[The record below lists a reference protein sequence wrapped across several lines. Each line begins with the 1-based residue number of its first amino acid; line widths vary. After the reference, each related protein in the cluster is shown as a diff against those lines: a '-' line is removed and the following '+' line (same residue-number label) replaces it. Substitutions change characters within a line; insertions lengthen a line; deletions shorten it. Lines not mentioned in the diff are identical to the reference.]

1 MADGKITFDTT
12 IDNRQAEKDL
22 KELED
27 QIDAAS
33 KKMEKEPD
41 SGMAKAINEA
51 TDAAGGLQKALNEV
65 GKARNEFGSGYNQEV
80 IDFVENYSQAS
91 QVVNEMKRA
100 LEEAKAAV
108 KDLEAQGKWF
118 GDEDYDR
125 AAEKLNRI
133 VSDIKQYKKELTSPT
148 QAANPFGLDTYA
160 GKIREAELALQA
172 LKNAGKGLGSKE
184 FDEAYRKLALLKD
197 EAKRYA
203 AELSRTPAEAERG
216 AAAAEAAMVAP
227 LERQEAALQKQIDS
241 LAQAT
246 RQAREHSAELN
257 QKAQALQIIRDSAQV
272 ADERIVALNVE
283 LRTLQERLS
292 ALESAGVGPGYE
304 EYDRISQRIKEI
316 NANIRQYQSGVKS
329 AKKQTTA
336 MASATDQAHASLE
349 RMTKRL
355 TSTLKSALIF
365 SVLYKGLSMLK
376 TYMGKVM
383 RSNAAFTAQLAQL
396 KGALLTAF
404 QPVMQVII
412 PALIYFMQILTRIAN
427 AIVGLMARIT
437 GKSRGQMAKDAKNM
451 YDEAKA
457 IDKVGSSAK
466 AAGKQLASFDE
477 INQLSGDSGSATS
490 GGSSEIAP
498 DFSALDNSLDNT
510 SGRLQDI
517 LQLVGAIATGLL
529 TWRIARSLGV
539 GLSQALGLAVA
550 MGSAVAFVTTYLQ
563 SWNDGLNLKN
573 VLTLLVSLAGVVG
586 GLGLAFGSTA
596 AGIALVV
603 GGLSLLVL
611 GIHDAIENGLNLENT
626 LTIIAGL
633 LAAGLG
639 ISVLTGNWIPL
650 LITGIASALLA
661 LVSFTGNG
669 ETLISGL
676 KETCMGF
683 SDFFK
688 GVFTGDMQLAADG
701 ISRIFFGIGTVH
713 QSVID
718 SMKTACSGFLDWLNE
733 KTNGKFA
740 SILTTIQNMLF
751 RKLDGIQQKFNGFL
765 DFLTGVFTLD
775 FQKAMEGIGDFLK
788 GNWNNLLARFEGII
802 NAIIDGLNWVISQ
815 MNKISFDI
823 PNWIPLVGGKSFD
836 VNIPYI
842 SRFAIPR
849 LAQGAVIPP
858 NREFMAVLGD
868 QKQGTN
874 IEAPLETIKQALAE
888 VMAQYGNRGTDQEAV
903 MEVDGVQFAKLI
915 FRLNKSE
922 QRRIGVSLT
931 EV

>member
-22 KELED
+22 KELEN

-33 KKMEKEPD
+33 KKAEKEPD
-41 SGMAKAINEA
+41 SGMEKTLDAAV
-51 TDAAGGLQKALNEV
+51 DAAGELQKALNSA
-65 GKARNEFGSGYNQEV
+65 GRARDEFGSGYNQEAM
-80 IDFVENYSQAS
+80 DFIENYHGASQA
-91 QVVNEMKRA
+91 VNEMKQA
-100 LEEAKAAV
+100 LEDAKAVV
-108 KDLEAQGKWF
+108 KDLESQGKWF

-125 AAEKLNRI
+125 AAEKLDRI
-133 VSDIKQYKKELTSPT
+133 ASDIKQYKKELTSPT

-172 LKNAGKGLGSKE
+172 LKNTGKGLGSKE

-197 EAKRYA
+197 EAKQYA

-227 LERQEAALQKQIDS
+227 LERQEAALRKQIDS
-241 LAQAT
+241 LTQAT

-316 NANIRQYQSGVKS
+316 NANIRQYQSGVKGV
-329 AKKQTTA
+329 KKQTTA

-355 TSTLKSALIF
+355 ANTLKSALIF

-412 PALIYFMQILTRIAN
+412 PALIYFMQILTRITN

-437 GKSRGQMAKDAKNM
+437 GKSRGQMAKDAKTM

-477 INQLSGDSGSATS
+477 INQLSGNSGSAAS

-498 DFSALDNSLDNT
+498 DFSALDNSLNNT

-529 TWRIARSLGV
+529 TWRIASSLGA

-611 GIHDAIENGLNLENT
+611 GIHDVIENGLNLENT

-683 SDFFK
+683 ADFFK
-688 GVFTGDMQLAADG
+688 GIFTGDMQLAADG
-701 ISRIFFGIGTVH
+701 ISRIFSGIGTMH

-740 SILTTIQNMLF
+740 NILTTIQNMLF
-751 RKLDGIQQKFNGFL
+751 RRLDGIQQKFNGFL
-765 DFLTGVFTLD
+765 NFLTGVFTLD
-775 FQKAMEGIGDFLK
+775 FQKAMEGIDDFLK

-842 SRFAIPR
+842 SQFAIPR

-888 VMAQYGNRGTDQEAV
+888 VMAQYGGRESGDMTVILELDHREFGRAVVKSYNQESKRV
-903 MEVDGVQFAKLI
+903 
-915 FRLNKSE
+915 
-922 QRRIGVSLT
+922 GVSLAY
-931 EV
+931 

>member
-65 GKARNEFGSGYNQEV
+65 GKAQNEFGSGYNQEV

-227 LERQEAALQKQIDS
+227 LERQETALRKQIDS

-246 RQAREHSAELN
+246 RQAREHSAELS

-355 TSTLKSALIF
+355 TNTLKSALIF
-365 SVLYKGLSMLK
+365 SVLYKGLSLLK

-437 GKSRGQMAKDAKNM
+437 GKSRGQMAKDAKTM

-477 INQLSGDSGSATS
+477 INQLSGSS
-490 GGSSEIAP
+490 GGSGSTDSEIAP
-498 DFSALDNSLDNT
+498 NFDALDNSLDNT

-529 TWRIARSLGV
+529 TWRIARSLGA

-874 IEAPLETIKQALAE
+874 IEAPLETIKQAVAE

>member
-160 GKIREAELALQA
+160 GKIREAELSLQA

-336 MASATDQAHASLE
+336 MAFATDQAHASLE

-355 TSTLKSALIF
+355 TNTLKSALIF
-365 SVLYKGLSMLK
+365 SVLYKGLSLLK

-437 GKSRGQMAKDAKNM
+437 GKSRGQMAKDAKTM

-529 TWRIARSLGV
+529 TWRIARSLGA

-701 ISRIFFGIGTVH
+701 ISRIFFGIGTAH

-842 SRFAIPR
+842 SRFVIPR

-874 IEAPLETIKQALAE
+874 IEAPLETIKQAVAE
-888 VMAQYGNRGTDQEAV
+888 VMAQYGGRESGDMTVIMELDHREFGRAVVKSYNQESKRV
-903 MEVDGVQFAKLI
+903 
-915 FRLNKSE
+915 
-922 QRRIGVSLT
+922 GVSLAY
-931 EV
+931 

>member
-1 MADGKITFDTT
+1 MAEGNVDGKITFGITF
-12 IDNRQAEKDL
+12 DNEQTEKAV
-22 KELED
+22 KELE
-27 QIDAAS
+27 QRITEIF
-33 KKMEKEPD
+33 KKLGTPPSLGLEKVLND
-41 SGMAKAINEA
+41 AIN
-51 TDAAGGLQKALNEV
+51 AAGELQKALNE
-65 GKARNEFGSGYNQEV
+65 GKKAQEGMGGGP
-80 IDFVENYSQAS
+80 S
-91 QVVNEMKRA
+91 
-100 LEEAKAAV
+100 AKPR
-108 KDLEAQGKWF
+108 G
-118 GDEDYDR
+118 
-125 AAEKLNRI
+125 
-133 VSDIKQYKKELTSPT
+133 
-148 QAANPFGLDTYA
+148 NPFDPDTYA
-160 GKIREAELALQA
+160 GRLWEAERAMRA
-172 LKNAGKGLGSKE
+172 LKSAGKGLGDKD
-184 FDEAYRKLALLKD
+184 FDEAYRKLALLRT
-197 EAKRYA
+197 EAKQYA
-203 AELSRTPAEAERG
+203 AELSKTPAEAERE
-216 AAAAEAAMVAP
+216 AAAAEAAMVNP
-227 LERQEAALQKQIDS
+227 LERQEAALRKEMESLNQAAQK
-241 LAQAT
+241 
-246 RQAREHSAELN
+246 AREHTAALHQQNE
-257 QKAQALQIIRDSAQV
+257 AFQAIRDNAQV
-272 ADERIVALNVE
+272 ADKRIVAMNME
-283 LRTLQERLS
+283 LRTLQERL
-292 ALESAGVGPGYE
+292 AMLKAAGVGPGYQ
-304 EYDRISQRIKEI
+304 EYDRISQRIQEI
-316 NANIRQYQSGVKS
+316 NQGIRAYQSGVKG
-329 AKKQTTA
+329 AKKQTSA
-336 MASATDQAHASLE
+336 MASATDRAHASLD

-355 TSTLKSALIF
+355 AGTLKSALIF
-365 SVLYKGLSMLK
+365 SVIYKGLSVLK
-376 TYMGKVM
+376 TYLGKVM
-383 RSNAAFTAQLAQL
+383 KSNAAFTAQLAQL

-412 PALIYFMQILTRIAN
+412 PALISFMQILTRVVSTIA
-427 AIVGLMARIT
+427 GLTARLA
-437 GKSRGQMAKDAKNM
+437 GKSKAQMAKDAKAM

-457 IDKVGSSAK
+457 IDKVGGSAK

-510 SGRLQDI
+510 LGRLQDI

-529 TWRIARSLGV
+529 TWRIARSLGA

-550 MGSAVAFVTTYLQ
+550 MGSAVAFVTTYLR

-611 GIHDAIENGLNLENT
+611 GIHDVIESGLNLENT

-639 ISVLTGNWIPL
+639 ISMLTGNWIPL
-650 LITGIASALLA
+650 LIAGIASALLA

-683 SDFFK
+683 ADFFK

-701 ISRIFFGIGTVH
+701 ISRIFFGIGTAH

-718 SMKTACSGFLDWLNE
+718 SMKTACSGFFDWLNE

-765 DFLTGVFTLD
+765 EFLAGVFTLD
-775 FQKAMEGIGDFLK
+775 FQKAMEGIDDFLK
-788 GNWNNLLARFEGII
+788 GNWNKLLARFEGII

-815 MNKISFDI
+815 MNEISFDI
-823 PNWIPLVGGKSFD
+823 PSWIPLVGGKSFD

-842 SRFAIPR
+842 DRFSIPY

-874 IEAPLETIKQALAE
+874 IEAPLETIKQALTE
-888 VMAQYGNRGTDQEAV
+888 VMAQYGGRENGDMTIIMELDNREFGRAV
-903 MEVDGVQFAKLI
+903 V
-915 FRLNKSE
+915 KSYKE
-922 QRRIGVSLT
+922 ESRRVGVSLAY
-931 EV
+931 

>member
-1 MADGKITFDTT
+1 MAEGNVDGKITFGITF
-12 IDNRQAEKDL
+12 DNEQAEKAV
-22 KELED
+22 KELE
-27 QIDAAS
+27 QRITEIF
-33 KKMEKEPD
+33 KKLGTPPSLGLEKVLND
-41 SGMAKAINEA
+41 AIN
-51 TDAAGGLQKALNEV
+51 AAGELQKALNE
-65 GKARNEFGSGYNQEV
+65 GKKAQEGMGGGP
-80 IDFVENYSQAS
+80 S
-91 QVVNEMKRA
+91 
-100 LEEAKAAV
+100 AKPR
-108 KDLEAQGKWF
+108 G
-118 GDEDYDR
+118 
-125 AAEKLNRI
+125 
-133 VSDIKQYKKELTSPT
+133 
-148 QAANPFGLDTYA
+148 NPFDPDTYA
-160 GKIREAELALQA
+160 GRLWEAERAMRA
-172 LKNAGKGLGSKE
+172 LKSAGKGLGDKD
-184 FDEAYRKLALLKD
+184 FDEAYRKLALLRT
-197 EAKRYA
+197 EAKQYA
-203 AELSRTPAEAERG
+203 AELSKTPAEAERE
-216 AAAAEAAMVAP
+216 AAAAEAAMVNP
-227 LERQEAALQKQIDS
+227 LERQEAALRKEMESLNQAAQK
-241 LAQAT
+241 
-246 RQAREHSAELN
+246 AREHTAALHQQNE
-257 QKAQALQIIRDSAQV
+257 AFQAIRDNAQV
-272 ADERIVALNVE
+272 ADKRIVAMNME
-283 LRTLQERLS
+283 LRTLQERL
-292 ALESAGVGPGYE
+292 AMLKAAGVGPGYQ
-304 EYDRISQRIKEI
+304 EYDRISQRIQEI
-316 NANIRQYQSGVKS
+316 NQGIRAYQSGVKG
-329 AKKQTTA
+329 AKKQTSA
-336 MASATDQAHASLE
+336 MASATDRAHASLD

-355 TSTLKSALIF
+355 AGTLKSALIF
-365 SVLYKGLSMLK
+365 SVIYKGLSVLK
-376 TYMGKVM
+376 TYLGKVM
-383 RSNAAFTAQLAQL
+383 KSNAAFTAQLAQL

-412 PALIYFMQILTRIAN
+412 PALISFMQILTRVVSTIA
-427 AIVGLMARIT
+427 GLTARLA
-437 GKSRGQMAKDAKNM
+437 GKSKAQMAKDAKAM

-457 IDKVGSSAK
+457 IDKVGGSAK

-510 SGRLQDI
+510 LGRLQDI

-529 TWRIARSLGV
+529 TWRIARSLGA

-550 MGSAVAFVTTYLQ
+550 MGSAVAFVTTYLR

-611 GIHDAIENGLNLENT
+611 GIHDVIESGLNLENT

-639 ISVLTGNWIPL
+639 ISMLTGNWIPL
-650 LITGIASALLA
+650 LIAGIASALLA

-683 SDFFK
+683 ADFYK

-701 ISRIFFGIGTVH
+701 ISRIFFGIGTAH

-718 SMKTACSGFLDWLNE
+718 SMKTACSGFFDWLNE

-765 DFLTGVFTLD
+765 EFLAGVFTLD
-775 FQKAMEGIGDFLK
+775 FQKAMEGIDDFLK
-788 GNWNNLLARFEGII
+788 GNWNKLLARFEGII

-815 MNKISFDI
+815 MNEISFDI
-823 PNWIPLVGGKSFD
+823 PSWIPLVGGKSFD

-842 SRFAIPR
+842 DRFSIPY

-874 IEAPLETIKQALAE
+874 IEAPLETIKQALTE
-888 VMAQYGNRGTDQEAV
+888 VMAQYGGRENGDMTIIMELDNREFGRAV
-903 MEVDGVQFAKLI
+903 V
-915 FRLNKSE
+915 KSYKE
-922 QRRIGVSLT
+922 ESRRVGVSLAY
-931 EV
+931 

>member
-1 MADGKITFDTT
+1 MAEGNVDGKITFGITF
-12 IDNRQAEKDL
+12 DNEQAEKAV
-22 KELED
+22 KELE
-27 QIDAAS
+27 QRITEIF
-33 KKMEKEPD
+33 KKLGTPPSLGLEKVLND
-41 SGMAKAINEA
+41 AIN
-51 TDAAGGLQKALNEV
+51 AAGELQKALNE
-65 GKARNEFGSGYNQEV
+65 GKKAQEGMGGGP
-80 IDFVENYSQAS
+80 S
-91 QVVNEMKRA
+91 
-100 LEEAKAAV
+100 AKPR
-108 KDLEAQGKWF
+108 G
-118 GDEDYDR
+118 
-125 AAEKLNRI
+125 
-133 VSDIKQYKKELTSPT
+133 
-148 QAANPFGLDTYA
+148 NPFDPDTYA
-160 GKIREAELALQA
+160 GRLWEAERAMRA
-172 LKNAGKGLGSKE
+172 LKSAGKGLGDKD
-184 FDEAYRKLALLKD
+184 FDEAYRKLALLRT
-197 EAKRYA
+197 EAKQYA
-203 AELSRTPAEAERG
+203 AELSKTPAEAERE
-216 AAAAEAAMVAP
+216 AAAAEAAMVNP
-227 LERQEAALQKQIDS
+227 LERQEAALRKEMESLNQAAQK
-241 LAQAT
+241 
-246 RQAREHSAELN
+246 AREHTAALHQQNE
-257 QKAQALQIIRDSAQV
+257 AFQAIRDNAQV
-272 ADERIVALNVE
+272 ADKRIVAMNME
-283 LRTLQERLS
+283 LRTLQERL
-292 ALESAGVGPGYE
+292 AMLKAAGVGPGYQ
-304 EYDRISQRIKEI
+304 EYDRISQRIQEI
-316 NANIRQYQSGVKS
+316 NQGIRAYQSGVKG
-329 AKKQTTA
+329 AKKQTSA
-336 MASATDQAHASLE
+336 MASATDRAHASLD

-355 TSTLKSALIF
+355 AGTLKSALIF
-365 SVLYKGLSMLK
+365 SVIYKGLSVLK
-376 TYMGKVM
+376 TYLGKVM
-383 RSNAAFTAQLAQL
+383 KSNAAFTAQLAQL

-412 PALIYFMQILTRIAN
+412 PALISFMQILTRVVSTIA
-427 AIVGLMARIT
+427 GLTARLA
-437 GKSRGQMAKDAKNM
+437 GKSKAQMAKDAKAM

-457 IDKVGSSAK
+457 IDKVGGSAK

-510 SGRLQDI
+510 LGRLQDI

-529 TWRIARSLGV
+529 TWRIARSLGA

-550 MGSAVAFVTTYLQ
+550 MGSAVAFVTTYLR

-611 GIHDAIENGLNLENT
+611 GIHDVIESGLNLENT

-639 ISVLTGNWIPL
+639 ISMLTGNWIPL
-650 LITGIASALLA
+650 LIAGIASALLA

-683 SDFFK
+683 ADFFK

-701 ISRIFFGIGTVH
+701 ISRIFFGIGTAH

-718 SMKTACSGFLDWLNE
+718 SMKTACSGFFDWLNE

-765 DFLTGVFTLD
+765 EFLAGVFTLD
-775 FQKAMEGIGDFLK
+775 FQKAMEGIDDFLK
-788 GNWNNLLARFEGII
+788 GNWNKLLARFEGII

-815 MNKISFDI
+815 MNEISFDI
-823 PNWIPLVGGKSFD
+823 PSWIPLVGGKSFD

-842 SRFAIPR
+842 DRFSIPY

-874 IEAPLETIKQALAE
+874 IEAPLETIKQALTE
-888 VMAQYGNRGTDQEAV
+888 VMAQYGGRENGDMTIIMELDNREFGRAV
-903 MEVDGVQFAKLI
+903 V
-915 FRLNKSE
+915 KSYKE
-922 QRRIGVSLT
+922 ESRRVGVSLAY
-931 EV
+931 